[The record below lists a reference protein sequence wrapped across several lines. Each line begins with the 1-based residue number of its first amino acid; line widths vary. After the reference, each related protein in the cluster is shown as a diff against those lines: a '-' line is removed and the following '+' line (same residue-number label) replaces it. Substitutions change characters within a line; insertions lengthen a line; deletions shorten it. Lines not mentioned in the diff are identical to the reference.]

1 MKILSG
7 TYSTYEGTVIYDRR
21 EVRFRSEND
30 ALEAGISIVPQELS
44 YVPQLTVEENILLGR
59 RIGVNPYGWLDKSK
73 RRSVT
78 EQYIEELGLDLDA
91 QTKMGDLS
99 VAQCQMVEIIK
110 AISRNSKVIIMDE
123 PTSALT
129 DVETGQL
136 MRQIGELKKKGVS
149 IVYIS
154 HKLNEIFEIC
164 DHITVLRDSKLIGS
178 LPADQIKEDEVIE
191 MMVGRKVSELYPP
204 VIGHG
209 EEELLRVEHFS
220 QPKVFNDISFTLKKG
235 EILGIAGMMGAGRSE
250 IMRAIFGMDP
260 HSSGTL
266 ILEGVEVKIKMP
278 FDAIKNGIVMV
289 PEDRAERGFVGGLSI
304 KDNITLPNG
313 DLYAPKLFLDQ
324 KKIVQ
329 DVEHIS
335 QELKIKAPDIE
346 EHVINLSGGNQQKVV
361 LAKWLVR
368 GVKVLIL
375 DEPTRGIDIG
385 AKQEIY
391 KLISRYAQAGMGV
404 IFISSEMQ
412 EVIGV
417 SHRILVVDGGRILGE
432 FSHDQVSQNSIMEMI
447 IKRGRKKHEE
457 KNNQRP

>member
-1 MKILSG
+1 
-7 TYSTYEGTVIYDRR
+7 
-21 EVRFRSEND
+21 
-30 ALEAGISIVPQELS
+30 
-44 YVPQLTVEENILLGR
+44 
-59 RIGVNPYGWLDKSK
+59 
-73 RRSVT
+73 
-78 EQYIEELGLDLDA
+78 
-91 QTKMGDLS
+91 
-99 VAQCQMVEIIK
+99 
-110 AISRNSKVIIMDE
+110 
-123 PTSALT
+123 
-129 DVETGQL
+129 
-136 MRQIGELKKKGVS
+136 
-149 IVYIS
+149 
-154 HKLNEIFEIC
+154 
-164 DHITVLRDSKLIGS
+164 
-178 LPADQIKEDEVIE
+178 
-191 MMVGRKVSELYPP
+191 
-204 VIGHG
+204 
-209 EEELLRVEHFS
+209 
-220 QPKVFNDISFTLKKG
+220 
-235 EILGIAGMMGAGRSE
+235 MMGAGRSE

>member
-220 QPKVFNDISFTLKKG
+220 
-235 EILGIAGMMGAGRSE
+235 
-250 IMRAIFGMDP
+250 
-260 HSSGTL
+260 
-266 ILEGVEVKIKMP
+266 
-278 FDAIKNGIVMV
+278 
-289 PEDRAERGFVGGLSI
+289 
-304 KDNITLPNG
+304 
-313 DLYAPKLFLDQ
+313 
-324 KKIVQ
+324 
-329 DVEHIS
+329 
-335 QELKIKAPDIE
+335 
-346 EHVINLSGGNQQKVV
+346 
-361 LAKWLVR
+361 
-368 GVKVLIL
+368 
-375 DEPTRGIDIG
+375 
-385 AKQEIY
+385 
-391 KLISRYAQAGMGV
+391 
-404 IFISSEMQ
+404 
-412 EVIGV
+412 
-417 SHRILVVDGGRILGE
+417 
-432 FSHDQVSQNSIMEMI
+432 
-447 IKRGRKKHEE
+447 
-457 KNNQRP
+457 